1 VRRAA
6 GHPAATQCA
15 AILGV
20 ACKAERKHHRGSE
33 TAGLSLA
40 QSSFSPATDPE
51 FSVDRLLLAMK

>member
-40 QSSFSPATDPE
+40 QSFSPATGPE